1 MHDCLLHP
9 YLPCKAHV
17 NDHSSAA
24 LHDQATA
31 ALDGA
36 EAASQR
42 SGITSGLS
50 EVSLLNS
57 REQKSMVVV
66 C

>member
-1 MHDCLLHP
+1 M
-9 YLPCKAHV
+9 YALPCKALV
-17 NDHSSAA
+17 RDHQTAA
-24 LHDQATA
+24 LHAQATA

-50 EVSLLNS
+50 EVSVLN
-57 REQKSMVVV
+57 KKKLNIMPVV